1 LYIHSRR
8 VVLAIRVLAIDDEED
23 ILRLIE
29 IKLTKAG
36 FEVLTARD
44 GQQAL
49 ERALAE
55 KPDLMLVDVMMPRR
69 DGYSV
74 VSEVKQRL
82 GTEAP
87 IIILLTARGQETDV
101 VQGLTNGADDYIIKP
116 FSPRELIARINV
128 VLIKRGKYNVA
139 SE

>member
-1 LYIHSRR
+1 M
-8 VVLAIRVLAIDDEED
+8 AIRVLAIDDEED

-101 VQGLTNGADDYIIKP
+101 VQGLTIGADDYIIKP

>member
-1 LYIHSRR
+1 M
-8 VVLAIRVLAIDDEED
+8 AIRVLAIDDEED

-36 FEVLTARD
+36 YEVLTARD

-49 ERALAE
+49 ERALVE
-55 KPDLMLVDVMMPRR
+55 KPDLMLVDVMLPRL

-87 IIILLTARGQETDV
+87 IIILLTA
-101 VQGLTNGADDYIIKP
+101 
-116 FSPRELIARINV
+116 S
-128 VLIKRGKYNVA
+128 
-139 SE
+139 SCCC

>member
-1 LYIHSRR
+1 M
-8 VVLAIRVLAIDDEED
+8 AIRILAIDDEED

-82 GTEAP
+82 GAEAP

-128 VLIKRGKYNVA
+128 VLIKRGKYNGA

>member
-1 LYIHSRR
+1 M
-8 VVLAIRVLAIDDEED
+8 AIRVLAIDDEDD

>member
-1 LYIHSRR
+1 M
-8 VVLAIRVLAIDDEED
+8 AIRVLAIDDEED

>member
-1 LYIHSRR
+1 M
-8 VVLAIRVLAIDDEED
+8 AIRVLAIDDEED

-82 GTEAP
+82 GAEAP